1 MKIYL
6 DIVGTIVEQSDE
18 KIGRVNFGCFEIIK
32 KLQDAGHSFILNTS
46 YTGKDLEN
54 VLQLVNEDSWMFFK
68 DRRNQNFDL
77 EIKPILDVV
86 KEKIYPDNWDWE
98 EMIKNQTIF
107 IDDMSNNIPLK
118 KCCMH
123 YGNMVDW
130 YEIDKQFIEH
140 KLY

>member
-6 DIVGTIVEQSDE
+6 DFVGTIVEQSDE

-54 VLQLVNEDSWMFFK
+54 ALRLINEESWMFFK
-68 DRRNQNFDL
+68 NRHTEDL

-86 KEKIYPDNWDWE
+86 KLKIQPDSWDWD
-98 EMIKNQTIF
+98 EMIKNKTIF
-107 IDDMSNNIPLK
+107 IDDYSNDIPLK
-118 KCCMH
+118 KCCMGW
-123 YGNMVDW
+123 GNMVNW
-130 YEIDKQFIEH
+130 EEIDKQFIVH
-140 KLY
+140 KIY